1 MSNSGISK
9 KKERPLND
17 TFFNLCKDLL
27 RFIERKIIKKY
38 ISPNVAQLP
47 KEKRSIENKTDT
59 QNKVWTYF
67 YKEKEITKEEIIKDV
82 FKDDH
87 FLGHLQNLTKS
98 LIIVIDYLDQNQINI
113 KNLEEAVKN
122 KEEKINSLNELKNLL
137 NNYFEKSNDVDVNN
151 EHNNNN
157 NILEDKN
164 LMNIMNKIKL
174 LNSNNFIDAKI
185 TENIINLNDID
196 NKNNDN
202 NDNINN
208 NNNNFVNPN
217 NNIINDIEKITH
229 KNKSKTPQKEKKIS
243 INIKKDI
250 DIDENNPKN
259 DNSKDIKN
267 SSNQCLSAPCISRIA
282 NIYSEGIKKE
292 DNINE
297 KKELDFLIDNL
308 KINNNIKKEEK
319 NESESEHFFDLDV
332 NQEISK
338 YNIFLTKKLE
348 REREKEKDIKND
360 VFDDKINN
368 DKNYDNSICEKK
380 KGKNKKKKLKIK
392 HPKDPEKSDNNN
404 DNNDIDKNIQLKEET
419 FNSQVVE
426 TNSEKNK
433 DINKIN
439 NNNKEVDEDILK
451 LLLDDIENNKNE
463 KKENDNKLNNI
474 LLEFLISSE
483 LEKQFSE
490 INIENERIKIIT
502 DIISL
507 IKTKN
512 IKNFNPKINGPYLVG
527 SYKTIPNLTSINYLT
542 SIDIMYTYKDIVI
555 DKQIID
561 FTVNDIIKNIL
572 NLNIIETSNT
582 FVNKIAK
589 IIVKCCN
596 DTNITLDFN
605 IYFMDVGI
613 EYNKKIINDII
624 LNEEKINFENKE
636 EEKKFTNIIL
646 FLRIWRKKYKLLF
659 IIPEILDEIAKK
671 YFDPNKTI
679 ALVIFNVFYDLYNCI
694 CDLNSKKNQGI
705 PIKYKL
711 FIENLI
717 KAWFDDEKNCEEIKQ
732 AVLETNIM
740 LTNKSFKA
748 LFNNSENE

>member
-1 MSNSGISK
+1 MSNSCISK

-47 KEKRSIENKTDT
+47 KEKRSLENKTDT
-59 QNKVWTYF
+59 QKKVWTYF

-82 FKDDH
+82 FKDDL

-137 NNYFEKSNDVDVNN
+137 NNYFEKNNDVDVNN
-151 EHNNNN
+151 QNNNNN

-208 NNNNFVNPN
+208 NNNFVNPN
-217 NNIINDIEKITH
+217 NNIINDIEKIIN

-282 NIYSEGIKKE
+282 NINNESIKKD

-319 NESESEHFFDLDV
+319 NESESEHFFDLEV

-338 YNIFLTKKLE
+338 YNIFLNKKL
-348 REREKEKDIKND
+348 EREKEKDIKNNIL
-360 VFDDKINN
+360 DDKVNN
-368 DKNYDNSICEKK
+368 NKNNDNSISEKK
-380 KGKNKKKKLKIK
+380 KGKKKKKKLKIK
-392 HPKDPEKSDNNN
+392 HPICPEKNDNNN
-404 DNNDIDKNIQLKEET
+404 NENNDIDKNIQLKEET
-419 FNSQVVE
+419 FNSQVIE

-433 DINKIN
+433 DINKTN
-439 NNNKEVDEDILK
+439 NNNKEVDEDILR

-483 LEKQFSE
+483 LEKHFSE
-490 INIENERIKIIT
+490 VNIKNERIKIIT

-512 IKNFNPKINGPYLVG
+512 IKNFSPKINGPYLVG
-527 SYKTIPNLTSINYLT
+527 SYKTISNLPYINYVT
-542 SIDIMYTYKDIVI
+542 SIDIMYTYKDIFI

-572 NLNIIETSNT
+572 NLNIIETSKT
-582 FVNKIAK
+582 FIDKIVK

-596 DTNITLDFN
+596 NTNITLDFN

-624 LNEEKINFENKE
+624 LSEEKINFENKE

-671 YFDPNKTI
+671 YFDPNKSI

-705 PIKYKL
+705 SINHKL
-711 FIENLI
+711 FIESLI
-717 KAWFDDEKNCEEIKQ
+717 KAWFDDEKNREEIKK

-740 LTNKSFKA
+740 LTNKSFKT